1 MQYDTLN
8 TMYCIALRIRWQK
21 TTGFPVAQDLLLL
34 QHICWDKEPSQATEV
49 RVWLLERMRRLAQA
63 GEDFWVTASDS
74 VL

>member
-1 MQYDTLN
+1 MQYDTLY
-8 TMYCIALRIRWQK
+8 TMYRIALPFDGKK
-21 TTGFPVAQDLLLL
+21 TTSFPVAQDLLLL